1 MSQLATAMKRC
12 ALSACIGLAFGSPQ
26 ANADEARW
34 RLFDQ
39 GTDALLA
46 IANTDE
52 PGDAFGMPLLS
63 CPRKSGFVS
72 IEGEAK
78 EEMRAVMSEM
88 IKTDQAPWIKVAPDV
103 NPESAT
109 IDLFYS
115 FIDGWR
121 YKFGIQVD
129 HKMFERFKREGVI
142 DFKLGRAEVHEE
154 FKVGLDNIG
163 KFLDLCAGA
172 SK

>member
-1 MSQLATAMKRC
+1 MSQLAALAKRC
-12 ALSACIGLAFGSPQ
+12 ALSACVGLSFGPPQ

-46 IANTDE
+46 IADTDE
-52 PGDAFGMPLLS
+52 PGDAFGLPLLS
-63 CPRKSGFVS
+63 CTQKTGYVS

-78 EEMRAVMSEM
+78 EGIRTVMAER
-88 IKTDQAPWIKVAPDV
+88 IRTDQAPWINVAPDA
-103 NPESAT
+103 NAESAT

-121 YKFGIQVD
+121 YKFGVQVS
-129 HKMFERFKREGVI
+129 HKMFDRFKRDGVI
-142 DFKLGRAEVHEE
+142 DFKFGKAEVHEE
-154 FKVGLDNIG
+154 FKVGLDNVG
-163 KFLDLCAGA
+163 KFLDLCA
-172 SK
+172 SSTK

>member
-1 MSQLATAMKRC
+1 MSQLATLTRRC
-12 ALSACIGLAFGSPQ
+12 ALSACMGLSSGSMQ

-39 GTDALLA
+39 GADVLLA
-46 IANTDE
+46 IADTDE

-72 IEGEAK
+72 IQGEAN
-78 EEMRAVMSEM
+78 EGLRVAMAEM
-88 IKTDQAPWIKVAPDV
+88 IKTDQAPWISVVPDAK
-103 NPESAT
+103 PESAT

-121 YKFGIQVD
+121 YRFDIQVN
-129 HKMFERFKREGVI
+129 HKMFERFKRDGMI
-142 DFKLGRAEVHEE
+142 DFKLGKVEVHE
-154 FKVGLDNIG
+154 KYKAGLDNVG
-163 KFLDLCAGA
+163 KFLDLCA
-172 SK
+172 SSTK

>member
-1 MSQLATAMKRC
+1 
-12 ALSACIGLAFGSPQ
+12 
-26 ANADEARW
+26 
-34 RLFDQ
+34 
-39 GTDALLA
+39 
-46 IANTDE
+46 
-52 PGDAFGMPLLS
+52 
-63 CPRKSGFVS
+63 
-72 IEGEAK
+72 
-78 EEMRAVMSEM
+78 MSEM